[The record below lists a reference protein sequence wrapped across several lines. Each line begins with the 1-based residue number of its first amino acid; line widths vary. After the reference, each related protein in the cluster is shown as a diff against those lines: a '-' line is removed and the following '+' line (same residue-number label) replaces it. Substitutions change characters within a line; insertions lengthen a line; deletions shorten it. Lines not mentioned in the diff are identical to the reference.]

1 MLATKDETLK
11 MAIDFL
17 DGSYEAHK
25 VRKACQEALEQP
37 TMTYEQGFDHG
48 YEAHRVEQKLE
59 QPAQEPVAW
68 MCTDNYDEVVFL
80 SDKPCIECQ
89 PLYTH
94 PAPSWVGLSDD

>member
-1 MLATKDETLK
+1 MATKDETLK

-37 TMTYEQGFDHG
+37 
-48 YEAHRVEQKLE
+48 
-59 QPAQEPVAW
+59 AQELVAY
-68 MCTDNYDEVVFL
+68 MYKDQPNSVLILYPPQQIPK
-80 SDKPCIECQ
+80 SAI

-94 PAPSWVGLSDD
+94 PAPSCKCEECGMKYCECGER